1 MVAATCKVRAEFFG
15 NFMTETPPGAR
26 PIVPQAA
33 VSAAI
38 FHAGR
43 ILLVQ
48 RSRPPAIHL
57 WSLPGGHIE
66 PGEAAI
72 DAVKRELYEETG
84 IRAKISGVCGVRD
97 VVQQNDRGAVLFHR
111 VIVVFCGVWMEGAA
125 VAGSDAAAVRW
136 ESLAGL
142 DGLPVTEGLSELAA
156 LAWKMVKDGSS

>member
-1 MVAATCKVRAEFFG
+1 
-15 NFMTETPPGAR
+15 MTENPLEER
-26 PIVPQAA
+26 RIVPQAA

-38 FHAGR
+38 FRAGR

-48 RSRPPAIHL
+48 RARPPAANL

-72 DAVKRELYEETG
+72 DAVKRELYEETA

-111 VIVVFCGVWMEGAA
+111 VIVVFCGVWMDGAA
-125 VAGSDAAAVRW
+125 VAGSDAGAVRW
-136 ESLAGL
+136 ESLMRLG
-142 DGLPVTEGLSELAA
+142 DLPVTEGLGELAA
-156 LAWKMVKDGSS
+156 LAWKMVNDGTD

>member
-1 MVAATCKVRAEFFG
+1 MQSLSRFFG
-15 NFMTETPPGAR
+15 NFMTENTMGER
-26 PIVPQAA
+26 RIVPQAA

-38 FHAGR
+38 FRAGR

-48 RSRPPAIHL
+48 RSRPPAANL

-72 DAVKRELYEETG
+72 DALTRELYEETA
-84 IRAKISGVCGVRD
+84 IRAKISGICGVRD

-111 VIVVFCGVWMEGAA
+111 VIVVFCGVWTEGAA

-136 ESLAGL
+136 ETLAHLG
-142 DGLPVTEGLSELAA
+142 DLPVTEGLSELASQ
-156 LAWKMVKDGSS
+156 AWKMVNDGTG